1 MLSLISSFT
10 KIRIQWQAN
19 FLHISDSISYF
30 DTSIFL
36 FSLLYFELGAYFFH
50 QAIYFPICHLFV
62 RKRVKYN
69 SFSGI
74 ICIRNP
80 NQSYKRRKK
89 VIWRQ
94 QVWRTDV
101 QFSKSKESKNSYIFQ
116 FNNSDWREKFEVN
129 MQWRTV

>member
-1 MLSLISSFT
+1 MLSLILSFT

-50 QAIYFPICHLFV
+50 QAIYFPICHLFI

-80 NQSYKRRKK
+80 NQSYKCRKK

-94 QVWRTDV
+94 SKRGASMTYIRTYS
-101 QFSKSKESKNSYIFQ
+101 FLSLKSPKIHTFP
-116 FNNSDWREKFEVN
+116 NSDRWQKFSIIK
-129 MQWRTV
+129 